1 MAAASPQEKTWSVLM
16 SDPALPPKP
25 LGTCKDAPTQ
35 RLTFKIRAGNCFTQF
50 YRLKLKQNE
59 KEEEYVSKEIRK
71 NPEKKILVKE
81 R

>member
-1 MAAASPQEKTWSVLM
+1 MLM

-25 LGTCKDAPTQ
+25 LGTRRHHRDAPTQ
-35 RLTFKIRAGNCFTQF
+35 AHTFKIRAGNCFTRF

-59 KEEEYVSKEIRK
+59 KVEEYVSKEMIRK
-71 NPEKKILVKE
+71 NPEKKILVKQ